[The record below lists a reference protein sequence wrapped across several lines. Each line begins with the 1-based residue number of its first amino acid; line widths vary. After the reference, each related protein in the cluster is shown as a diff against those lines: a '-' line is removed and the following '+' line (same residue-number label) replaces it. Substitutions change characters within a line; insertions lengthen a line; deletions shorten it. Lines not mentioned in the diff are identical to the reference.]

1 MSGDNSPD
9 EAVWRELIE
18 SYELSAD
25 HEPGSAPWPDREN
38 LSDPPPGPPGRPS
51 PEPPAEK
58 ADTGENAQ
66 SPASAADRATA
77 EPGQSQPG
85 QYQPGQSQPGQPGPA
100 QSGTAKT
107 EPAKSEPADCE
118 PDQSG
123 PGQSGPG
130 QAGSG
135 TAGQSPPGPASSG
148 PGPASSGPGP
158 AKAGPG
164 AIPAPGLG
172 SDERPAADRA
182 RIVRHAD
189 PLAWRPLPSPETAG
203 DEEERYVPPPAPPLR
218 LDPVAK
224 GAWAA
229 LFGGPGYLLLA
240 TILGWQVTGWAALLA
255 ITAFVGGF
263 AVVFLRLGDGPPRD
277 DGPDNGA
284 VV

>member
-1 MSGDNSPD
+1 VSGDNSPD

-18 SYELSAD
+18 SYELPAD

-38 LSDPPPGPPGRPS
+38 LSDPPPGPPGRPARQ
-51 PEPPAEK
+51 PAAET
-58 ADTGENAQ
+58 ASTGENAE
-66 SPASAADRATA
+66 SPASAADQGTA
-77 EPGQSQPG
+77 DPGRS
-85 QYQPGQSQPGQPGPA
+85 QPGQSQPGQ
-100 QSGTAKT
+100 
-107 EPAKSEPADCE
+107 SEPGQAE
-118 PDQSG
+118 PDQAGPVESG

-130 QAGSG
+130 QAGPGQAGSG
-135 TAGQSPPGPASSG
+135 TAGQGP

-172 SDERPAADRA
+172 SGERPAAERA

-203 DEEERYVPPPAPPLR
+203 EEEERYIPPPAPPLR